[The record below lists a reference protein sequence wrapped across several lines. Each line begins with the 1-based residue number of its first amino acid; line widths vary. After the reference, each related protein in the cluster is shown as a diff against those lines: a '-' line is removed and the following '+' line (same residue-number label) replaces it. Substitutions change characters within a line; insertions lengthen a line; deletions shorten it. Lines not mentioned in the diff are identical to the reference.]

1 MEMWDFGWVFLL
13 VRWSKFK
20 VGDDYEVKGIKV
32 CQYVFVKEVY
42 DDRVSREGNRFSF
55 FVV

>member
-32 CQYVFVKEVY
+32 C
-42 DDRVSREGNRFSF
+42 
-55 FVV
+55 